1 MMGILCIDC
10 WTDGWN
16 GGQMNGW
23 LGGWDDRW
31 MKRWVGFW
39 LVGWSDVRMFWMD
52 GSVFSMESWMII

>member
-1 MMGILCIDC
+1 MMFLLNDGILCIDC

-31 MKRWVGFW
+31 MKPWMGFL
-39 LVGWSDVRMFWMD
+39 LVGWSDV
-52 GSVFSMESWMII
+52 